1 MVFANC
7 NLKSYIV
14 VNGYHVCDKNH
25 ILEKQV
31 TLCGI
36 NNNQLIQYKNI
47 SIHSSKN
54 YMKKL
59 YVWGITQ
66 ILVHLSL
73 SL

>member
-1 MVFANC
+1 MVFENY
-7 NLKSYIV
+7 NLKSYIAM
-14 VNGYHVCDKNH
+14 NGYHVCDKSH

-36 NNNQLIQYKNI
+36 NNNQLIQYRLS

-59 YVWGITQ
+59 YIWETT
-66 ILVHLSL
+66 
-73 SL
+73 